1 MPGSLLSSAAGSFI
15 CHTAVEDC
23 VSWSEGE
30 WKINPNCC
38 FKRWLII
45 KGRSLRMILIHKRL
59 MMSLKRS
66 HAIWKIL
73 EKSGPSFIYIRR
85 ALSEYE
91 PLHATHSGKCVYISY
106 LRAAS
111 VKDENTNMESQ
122 SYFFLLF
129 TFILMKGQ
137 AEFLRLL
144 SISAAS
150 QQTSEQAT
158 EKLSN
163 LFIKK
168 KHHFFCLSWDMRSA
182 RAFEKMQRASVHT
195 LSYLPACSDLDS
207 FNICFSVWSRILY
220 H

>member
-1 MPGSLLSSAAGSFI
+1 M
-15 CHTAVEDC
+15 EDC

-59 MMSLKRS
+59 MVSLKRS
-66 HAIWKIL
+66 HAIRKIL

-85 ALSEYE
+85 ALSE

-111 VKDENTNMESQ
+111 VKDEYTNMESQ

-129 TFILMKGQ
+129 TFILMNGQ
-137 AEFLRLL
+137 VEFLCLQLHSKQLNKPQKNWQIYSFKGNKIIFFISQMRYGKRSGFWKDANGVSSHSFISCCLFRFRL
-144 SISAAS
+144 
-150 QQTSEQAT
+150 
-158 EKLSN
+158 
-163 LFIKK
+163 F
-168 KHHFFCLSWDMRSA
+168 
-182 RAFEKMQRASVHT
+182 
-195 LSYLPACSDLDS
+195 
-207 FNICFSVWSRILY
+207 
-220 H
+220 

>member
-1 MPGSLLSSAAGSFI
+1 M
-15 CHTAVEDC
+15 EDC

-59 MMSLKRS
+59 MVSLKRS
-66 HAIWKIL
+66 HAIRKIL

-85 ALSEYE
+85 ALSE

-111 VKDENTNMESQ
+111 VKDEYTNMESQ
-122 SYFFLLF
+122 SYFF
-129 TFILMKGQ
+129 
-137 AEFLRLL
+137 
-144 SISAAS
+144 
-150 QQTSEQAT
+150 
-158 EKLSN
+158 
-163 LFIKK
+163 
-168 KHHFFCLSWDMRSA
+168 FCLPSSWWTDRWSFFVCSFTANNWTSHRRTDKSIHLKETKSFFLYLRWDMASA
-182 RAFEKMQRASVHT
+182 RAFERMQTASVHT
-195 LSYLPACSDLDS
+195 LSYLAACSDLDY
-207 FNICFSVWSRILY
+207 FNIFFSVWSRILY